1 MWILLF
7 ILQMVWYKVQ
17 NGMPVN
23 RFCFGYHFVD
33 STVNACIVRPEV
45 GLKLKTINEVY
56 AATTHSNYYL
66 CTKIQFCI
74 PSMCSIVNYNES
86 KRRKTFIHTLVASI

>member
-1 MWILLF
+1 MDFTFHIA
-7 ILQMVWYKVQ
+7 
-17 NGMPVN
+17 NGMVQGTEWYASEQI
-23 RFCFGYHFVD
+23 CFGYHFVD

-74 PSMCSIVNYNES
+74 PYLCSIVNYNES
-86 KRRKTFIHTLVASI
+86 KRRKKFIHTLVASI